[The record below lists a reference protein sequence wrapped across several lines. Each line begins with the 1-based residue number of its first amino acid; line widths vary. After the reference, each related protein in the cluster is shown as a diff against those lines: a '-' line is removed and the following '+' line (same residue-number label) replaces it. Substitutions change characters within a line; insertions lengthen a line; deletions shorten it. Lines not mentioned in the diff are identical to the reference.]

1 MRGPLK
7 CFTGNGD
14 GGPPRDPDGRPGHGR
29 VLAILALV
37 ILVAAASV
45 AVRVIAR
52 AEPDRTAEPL
62 PVVTTTVE
70 RVESHQRDVWFTGR
84 LRAARESALGFERRA
99 KLTNVRV
106 DDGDRVEAGQVLATL
121 DTGSLRRRREELVAR
136 RESTRAKL
144 KLAELTEKRQKRLL
158 EQGHTSEQRY
168 DEANLDARSLAA
180 QVEELSASIASIDLD
195 IAKSRLQAPFAGRV
209 QTRHMDEGA
218 IVAPGE
224 PVVTLVETDAM
235 EARVGVPP
243 TQADTLAIGRRYPL
257 RINGRTVEGELTA
270 LSPDLSPNTRTVTAV
285 FALGTRAPNAAIGE
299 VVRLQRRRTVPGR
312 GYWLPRGA
320 LSEDIRGLWSV
331 LTLHETS
338 DGTAGYTLKR
348 ETVEVVEI
356 DGDRVFATGSVDDGR
371 RIVADGVN
379 RVVPGQRVVP
389 AESRSVSDQTAR
401 R

>member
-1 MRGPLK
+1 
-7 CFTGNGD
+7 
-14 GGPPRDPDGRPGHGR
+14 
-29 VLAILALV
+29 LALV

-45 AVRVIAR
+45 ALRGMAR

-62 PVVTTTVE
+62 PVVTTTVK

-99 KLTNVRV
+99 KLMDVRV
-106 DDGDRVEAGQVLATL
+106 DDGDRVDAGQVLATL
-121 DTGSLRRRREELVAR
+121 DTSSLRRRREELVAR

-144 KLAELTEKRQKRLL
+144 ELAELTEKRQKRLL
-158 EQGHTSEQRY
+158 DQGHTSEQRY

-209 QTRHMDEGA
+209 QTRHMDEGT

-224 PVVTLVETDAM
+224 PVVTLVETAAM
-235 EARVGVPP
+235 EARIGVPP
-243 TQADTLAIGRRYPL
+243 GQADTLAIGRRYPL
-257 RINGRTVEGELTA
+257 RVNGRTVDGELTG
-270 LSPDLSPNTRTVTAV
+270 LSPDLTPSTRTVTAV
-285 FALGTRAPNAAIGE
+285 FDLAAGAGTAAIGE
-299 VVRLQRRRTVPGR
+299 VVRLRRQRAVPGR
-312 GYWLPRGA
+312 GYWLPLSA

-331 LTLHETS
+331 LTLHETP

-389 AESRSVSDQTAR
+389 AESQSVTDQTAQR
-401 R
+401 